1 MSNGVKRW
9 DVYVHDNTRNEYVV
23 VGVAR
28 NPNTLKLAVVYAMRN
43 QEDDSFFWRPL
54 QEFRQKFTKKRGES
68 TDG

>member
-1 MSNGVKRW
+1 MSDDVKRW
-9 DVYVHDNTRNEYVV
+9 DIFVHDNTGGEYVV
-23 VGVAR
+23 VGKAR
-28 NPNTLKLAVVYAMRN
+28 NPETLKLVVVYALRN